1 MNMENGMDTKHSFI
15 AEVSP
20 EIVMIDLNG
29 TLVTLASPHLAVD
42 GIRTANRMQE
52 LRGTARTVPA
62 LIHDRLGDS
71 PSNRLNEVILLYYR
85 TPNGRPSRTEIARAA
100 AVIAKSTLRD
110 PVSNGETEIRVTGAR
125 AVVYPRRVA
134 SGASHAVLL
143 VSTRVWYNE
152 NRSVSHFPATPDQRK
167 AMLDDINAR
176 LLTGEVSLPR

>member
-1 MNMENGMDTKHSFI
+1 MKKETRMDITHSFT

-20 EIVMIDLNG
+20 EILLIDVAG
-29 TLVTLASPHLAVD
+29 HRSTLAGPHLALE

-52 LRGTARTVPA
+52 LLGAAKTVPA
-62 LIHDRLGDS
+62 FVPNVLGDDAGW
-71 PSNRLNEVILLYYR
+71 RLEESVLLYYR

-100 AVIAKSTLRD
+100 AVIAKSALRE
-110 PVSNGETEIRVTGAR
+110 PVSNGETEIRVTGTR

-134 SGASHAVLL
+134 AEVNHAVIL

-152 NRSVSHFPATPDQRK
+152 NRSVTHFPATPDQRK

-176 LLTGEVSLPR
+176 LATGEVSLPR

>member
-1 MNMENGMDTKHSFI
+1 MKLKNIFT

-20 EIVMIDLNG
+20 EIFLIDVAG
-29 TLVTLASPHLAVD
+29 HRSTLAGPHLALE
-42 GIRTANRMQE
+42 GIRLANRMQA
-52 LRGTARTVPA
+52 LLGTAKTVPA
-62 LIHDRLGDS
+62 LAPEAPGDNAE
-71 PSNRLNEVILLYYR
+71 NRLEEAVLLYYR
-85 TPNGRPSRTEIARAA
+85 TPNSRPSRTDIARAA
-100 AVIAKSTLRD
+100 AVIAKSALRD
-110 PVSNGETEIRVTGAR
+110 PVSNGETDIRVTGAR

-134 SGASHAVLL
+134 SEAGYAALL

>member
-1 MNMENGMDTKHSFI
+1 MDITQNFT

-20 EIVMIDLNG
+20 ETLLIDPAGHRL
-29 TLVTLASPHLAVD
+29 TLSGPHLALE
-42 GIRTANRMQE
+42 GIRAANRMQE
-52 LRGTARTVPA
+52 LRGSAKTVPA
-62 LIHDRLGDS
+62 LLPEALNDDAE
-71 PSNRLNEVILLYYR
+71 NRLEEALLLYYR
-85 TPNGRPSRTEIARAA
+85 TPNGRPSRTDIARAA
-100 AVIAKSTLRD
+100 QVISESRLRD

-125 AVVYPRRVA
+125 VVVYPRRVCTEA
-134 SGASHAVLL
+134 TYAVLL